1 MKKNHC
7 IHDDCE
13 YYSRYN
19 SCHLPA
25 DDVCGYADV

>member
-13 YYSRYN
+13 HCSRYN
-19 SCHLPA
+19 SCNLTA
-25 DDVCGYADV
+25 DDVCGYAVV